1 MNKKLCVGDLHKI
14 KNCYKKQNGFTI
26 VELLVVIV
34 VIAILAAVTIVSYN
48 GISKRAIEASMQ
60 SDLQS
65 AAQLVET
72 ENTQN
77 GSYPLVAAAL
87 NNGNGLPQ
95 SSNSQVS
102 YIRVGSGF
110 CLWATNSK
118 TSSVYRIDNKSMQVL
133 AGNCSMTNNGVV
145 TTFAGSTWGYVDGT
159 GGAAQFSAPT
169 GVAIDSSNN
178 VFIADNNNHL
188 IRKITPAGVV
198 TTFAGQTTR
207 GYTDGTGTAAQFYYP
222 SGIAIDTSGNLY
234 VTEPNHNMVRKITPA
249 GVVTTLAGSLTS
261 GATDGTGTAA
271 RFNGPDGIDVDTS
284 GNVYVAD
291 TNNNCIRK
299 ITSAGVVTTFA
310 GSTTT
315 GNLDGTGTAAQF
327 RAPIGIA
334 VDISGNV
341 YVADA
346 SNYRIRKITSA
357 GVVTTFAGST
367 QGTADG
373 TGTAA
378 QFTQLR
384 GLTVDPT
391 GTIYATDGSRIRKIT
406 STGVVTT
413 AGYAEGTGTAAQ
425 FDWPYEVASDGSGV
439 LYVAEANNTRIRKV
453 Q

>member
-310 GSTTT
+310 GST
-315 GNLDGTGTAAQF
+315 
-327 RAPIGIA
+327 
-334 VDISGNV
+334 
-341 YVADA
+341 
-346 SNYRIRKITSA
+346 
-357 GVVTTFAGST
+357 

-413 AGYAEGTGTAAQ
+413 LAGTTTAGYAEGTGTAAQ